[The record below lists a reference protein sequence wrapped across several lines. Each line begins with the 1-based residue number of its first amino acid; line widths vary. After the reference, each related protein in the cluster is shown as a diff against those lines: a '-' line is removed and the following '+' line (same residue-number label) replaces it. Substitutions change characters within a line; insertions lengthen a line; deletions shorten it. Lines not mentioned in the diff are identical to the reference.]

1 MSFKL
6 KSHLL
11 TLVCLLGFSSLSFEL
26 IILRQLINFVGSNAL
41 ITSIIMTVILL
52 FLSVGYYIG
61 SVISF
66 AKRPIRKY
74 SERLLILM
82 LFAYIFSSSFYLIRI
97 YLYGF
102 YLAGIRQSL
111 GLVFVFS
118 LLFLSAP
125 SVFLGFV
132 TSVSGRFIHHFNPNY
147 TGRFMAVDTL
157 GSVLGSLGTTLVLMP
172 FIGLANTI
180 LFLIIINI
188 ICFLLIAK
196 PQRLKFHF
204 FSILAALFLTF
215 IYNNE
220 KLMTGSETLVKD
232 DAISRVEIVPVDE
245 QDGEYR
251 SKLMK
256 VNGSFSSK
264 ISSKEELNFEYIN
277 FINKTFIQNM
287 PKSEPQEILVLG
299 AGGFTIGLNDTFHH
313 YTYLDIEKDLQKIS
327 EKYFLNAPLSENKKF
342 IARDA
347 YLFLL
352 NDKKKYDLIIVDV
365 YSAVKSIPMNF
376 TTENFFKLVKAHL
389 KENAIMI
396 ANIITSPNFKS
407 KFSKRIDN
415 TLRKALGNTLQ
426 RSILQTYNPYAKDS
440 VNIEYIYYNTY
451 SDDTV
456 YTLNKNTSFYDENF
470 D

>member
-1 MSFKL
+1 MSFRL

-41 ITSIIMTVILL
+41 ITAIIMTVILL

-66 AKRPIRKY
+66 AKHPIRKY

-82 LFAYIFSSSFYLIRI
+82 LFAYTFSSSFYLIRI

-102 YLAGIRQSL
+102 YLAGIKQSL
-111 GLVFVFS
+111 GLVSVFS
-118 LLFLSAP
+118 LLFLSTP

-132 TSVSGRFIHHFNPNY
+132 TSVAGRFIHHFNPNY

-180 LFLIIINI
+180 LFLIGINI
-188 ICFLLIAK
+188 ICFLLIVK
-196 PQRLKFHF
+196 PHRLKFHL
-204 FSILAALFLTF
+204 FSLVAALALTY

-220 KLMTGSETLVKD
+220 KLMTGSETLIKD
-232 DAISRVEIVPVDE
+232 DAVSRVEIVPVDE
-245 QDGEYR
+245 ENGEYL

-256 VNGSFSSK
+256 LNGSFSSK
-264 ISSKEELNFEYIN
+264 ISSKEDLNFEYIN
-277 FINKTFIQNM
+277 FINKTFIENM

-313 YTYLDIEKDLQKIS
+313 YTFLDIEKDLQKIS
-327 EKYFLNAPLSENKKF
+327 EKHFLDAPLSENKEF

-352 NDKKKYDLIIVDV
+352 NDKKKYDLIVVDV

-426 RSILQTYNPYAKDS
+426 RSILQTYNPYAKES

-451 SDDTV
+451 SDDAV
-456 YTLNKNTSFYDENF
+456 YTLNKNTSFYDEDF